1 MGKAMA
7 LIGRLIGA
15 FGNNPIADLSDI
27 NQRMAFVLNAA
38 ARLDEVLHYSDR
50 NQIEQEIRDIAAG
63 GGVR

>member
-7 LIGRLIGA
+7 LIGKLIGA
-15 FGNNPIADLSDI
+15 LGNNPISDLSDI

-38 ARLDEVLHYSDR
+38 ARFDELLHDSDR
-50 NQIEQEIRDIAAG
+50 NQIEQAIRDIAAG